1 MAAPAAAAELKV
13 GDPAPDFTLQASDG
27 KTYKLS
33 DFKGKQAVV
42 IAWFPKAFT
51 QGCTI
56 ECKSLAENGD
66 KIRKFDVTYFMA
78 SVDPLDQNVG
88 VREGKQGRLPAAER
102 SDQGDGHGVR
112 RAQRARHLEPLDVL
126 HRQEREDRGDRE
138 DRPAGD
144 VGRRHDRQA
153 RRDQGRDPLTREA
166 RSELQ
171 DPTNRKKDTA
181 VLLPVR
187 TAPAPPPRSRSSTP
201 ETPRKAPEGRTRR
214 SSDRAAC
221 PPAQPAVRR

>member
-1 MAAPAAAAELKV
+1 MKALMYVVLFAATLAMAAPAEAAELKV
-13 GDPAPDFTLQASDG
+13 GDNAPDFTLQASDG

-88 VREGKQGRLPAAER
+88 FAKENKADFPLLSDPTKATATAYGVLNERGMSNRWTFYIDKSGKVAAIEKT
-102 SDQGDGHGVR
+102 V
-112 RAQRARHLEPLDVL
+112 
-126 HRQEREDRGDRE
+126 
-138 DRPAGD
+138 RPATSAEDMIAKLGEIK
-144 VGRRHDRQA
+144 VAA
-153 RRDQGRDPLTREA
+153 R
-166 RSELQ
+166 
-171 DPTNRKKDTA
+171 
-181 VLLPVR
+181 
-187 TAPAPPPRSRSSTP
+187 
-201 ETPRKAPEGRTRR
+201 
-214 SSDRAAC
+214 
-221 PPAQPAVRR
+221 